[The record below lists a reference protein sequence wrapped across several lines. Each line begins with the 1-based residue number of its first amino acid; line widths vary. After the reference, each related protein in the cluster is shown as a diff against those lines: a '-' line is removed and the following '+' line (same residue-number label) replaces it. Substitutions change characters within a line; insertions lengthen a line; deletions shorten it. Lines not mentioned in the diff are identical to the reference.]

1 MAAVAAIGIDFGTDT
16 ICIGCARKG
25 GVDILDNE
33 VSNRLTPVYVGFG
46 DKVRAIGESGLN
58 EFARNP
64 KNTVNQLKRFV
75 GRSMNEPEVAES
87 EAKLVAFNVSPG
99 ANGEIVATVTL
110 AGEEKKFGTE
120 ALMGMML
127 TKLKEMIGRH
137 APGVKDLV
145 LCVPGYFTAF
155 QRQAVLDA
163 GLISGVNIVQVF
175 NEHAA
180 AALAYGITK
189 PDLTAEPRNVL
200 IVDWGQANL
209 SAAVCS
215 FVKGKVEVLSTAFD
229 RALGGRDLDKIIV
242 DYFCEEFKAKTKVDL
257 REKPKALVKLRAQCE
272 KVKKTLSAN
281 TLATINMECLYED
294 FDLSSS
300 MERDTLEELAAPL
313 FQRILPTVDQALADS
328 GLDKAALHSV
338 EVIGSCK
345 MIPSFRTALDEWFG
359 QGVST
364 TLSATDAIAK
374 GAALQ
379 AAILS
384 PAFRVREFKVVD
396 KTSYPITIVWQPLN
410 ATKEQAD
417 EAAKDPE
424 NVYDVFQR
432 FNVLPSTKM
441 LTFDKIEPFQLVA
454 YYKNPELLP
463 PGTPTMLGCFKV
475 PSVPAP
481 KEGKLLGRKIKVKAK
496 LTLHGTLQLDTA
508 QTWDEFEPEPEPEP
522 EPPAE
527 PAAPAE
533 PSAGDEAKP
542 METDE
547 AEKKEEGE
555 KTEEEKKDGAEG
567 EKKEEDKATEEPK
580 EKKQKEEPKIKT
592 VKSELSII
600 AEGCPGLAPD
610 TLEAIRED
618 ERKMAAADELA
629 VATDKAMNDLE
640 SYVLNTR
647 PKLDDAWKDFVDDAT
662 KEAFSQQLG
671 DAENWIYDHWDE
683 KLEVYS
689 AKLDELTAVGDKI
702 KYRYDEAE
710 KRPSIVQDTRN
721 IIDQVRADAAS
732 GPEVEKFA
740 HIEQAEK
747 DKVAAE
753 CDRVTALLD
762 SKLSEQDALPKSTP
776 PCVTIMEIKAM
787 GVDLQKFATPIM
799 NKPKPKPKPEPKKE
813 EPAEGEKKDGE
824 DAAAAKE
831 GDAATGEGDA
841 AAGEGAAGG
850 AEAAPDAPAPMDADL
865 D

>member
-1 MAAVAAIGIDFGTDT
+1 
-16 ICIGCARKG
+16 
-25 GVDILDNE
+25 
-33 VSNRLTPVYVGFG
+33 
-46 DKVRAIGESGLN
+46 
-58 EFARNP
+58 
-64 KNTVNQLKRFV
+64 
-75 GRSMNEPEVAES
+75 MNEPEVAEA
-87 EAKLVAFNVSPG
+87 EAKMVAFNVSPG
-99 ANGEIVATVTL
+99 ANGEVVATVTL

-137 APGVKDLV
+137 APGVKDVV
-145 LCVPGYFTAF
+145 LCVPGYYTAF

-189 PDLTAEPRNVL
+189 PDLTADARHVM

-229 RALGGRDLDKIIV
+229 RAVGGRDLDKIIV

-257 REKPKALVKLRAQCE
+257 REKPRSLVKLRAQCE

-281 TLATINMECLYED
+281 VLATINMECLYED
-294 FDLSSS
+294 FDLNSK

-313 FQRILPTVDQALADS
+313 FEKILPTVDQALADS

-345 MIPSFRTALDEWFG
+345 MIPSFRTALDGWLG
-359 QGVST
+359 KSVST

-374 GAALQ
+374 GASLQ

-396 KTSYPITIVWQPLN
+396 KSPYPITIVWQPYN

-454 YYKNPELLP
+454 YYKTPELLP

-475 PSVPAP
+475 ASVPAP
-481 KEGKLLGRKIKVKAK
+481 KDGKLLGRKIKVKAR

-527 PAAPAE
+527 TEAAAE
-533 PSAGDEAKP
+533 PAAGDEAKP
-542 METDE
+542 MDTDE
-547 AEKKEEGE
+547 AEKTDGGEE
-555 KTEEEKKDGAEG
+555 KKEEEKKEG
-567 EKKEEDKATEEPK
+567 EPEGEQKEEDKPVEEPK
-580 EKKQKEEPKIKT
+580 EKKQKEEPKPKM
-592 VKSELSII
+592 VKSELPIVQ
-600 AEGCPGLAPD
+600 EGCPGLSPEK
-610 TLEAIRED
+610 LEAIRED
-618 ERKMAAADELA
+618 ERKMAAADQLA

-647 PKLDDAWKDFVDDAT
+647 PLLEEGWKDFVDDAT
-662 KEAFSQQLG
+662 KEAFTQQLG

-683 KLEVYS
+683 TLEVYT

-702 KYRYDEAE
+702 KYRHDEAG
-710 KRPSIVQDTRN
+710 KRPEIVQDTRL

-747 DKVAAE
+747 DKVTAE

-762 SKLSEQDALPKSTP
+762 SKLSELGALPKSAP
-776 PCVTIMEIKAM
+776 PSVTIMEIKAM
-787 GVDLQKFATPIM
+787 GVDLQKFAAPIM
-799 NKPKPKPKPEPKKE
+799 NKPKPKPPPPEPKKE
-813 EPAEGEKKDGE
+813 EDAEGEKKDGK
-824 DAAAAKE
+824 D
-831 GDAATGEGDA
+831 DT
-841 AAGEGAAGG
+841 AAGESEGAATEP
-850 AEAAPDAPAPMDADL
+850 AEAAPDTAAPMDADL